1 MKVWVGFGSEHSANL
16 RMIGRFETAEKAESA
31 KRQLEELC
39 DLVVENFDYDRFHEN
54 PMAWFE
60 DEKLVASLR
69 KLGLYSFAPEDI
81 ESLSAEHTIQRV
93 GAELRIAT
101 DESTVN
107 GFLRFMIDSPARVEV
122 YSAHHYLDDGS
133 PRP

>member
-1 MKVWVGFGSEHSANL
+1 
-16 RMIGRFETAEKAESA
+16 
-31 KRQLEELC
+31 
-39 DLVVENFDYDRFHEN
+39 
-54 PMAWFE
+54 MAWFE